1 MNILLKITCQVVA
14 RRRASGEA
22 FGEIIKDY
30 PRMTTEQIDEI
41 KKELEINESLD

>member
-14 RRRASGEA
+14 RRKASGET

-30 PRMTTEQIDEI
+30 PRMTAEDVAQV
-41 KKELEINESLD
+41 KKELEIDV